1 MFTLTEMDKKGGQS
15 RGLDHNK
22 WLHLENMPQ
31 ESRKSDSNNNDDSL
45 TSSGNGMHID
55 DGATSQK
62 RLRDDTAG
70 GVGRSETSNARDHP
84 LSGST
89 TKRLRQT
96 VIARRSSRLAARL
109 DDGSTSPGNH
119 DATNSLL
126 SIERDEN
133 GDVEKVYKCKVR
145 LITCMYCYRYYC
157 MMRLVSVVSQ
167 GCGAL
172 CLCRCEREWPQRT
185 LDRCL
190 IRDVCILSF
199 EHCT

>member
-1 MFTLTEMDKKGGQS
+1 
-15 RGLDHNK
+15 
-22 WLHLENMPQ
+22 MPQ

-55 DGATSQK
+55 DGVTSQK
-62 RLRDDTAG
+62 RLHDDTAG

-96 VIARRSSRLAARL
+96 VIARRSSRLAAKL
-109 DDGSTSPGNH
+109 DDVSTSPGNH

-126 SIERDEN
+126 SNERDEN
-133 GDVEKVYKCKVR
+133 GDGEKVYKCKVR
-145 LITCMYCYRYYC
+145 SITCMYCYRYYC
-157 MMRLVSVVSQ
+157 MMHSVSVARQ

-172 CLCRCEREWPQRT
+172 CLCRCEREWRQRT

-199 EHCT
+199 ERCT